1 MSLKKIGIAAGVM
14 LTLCGSPLWAAYAKI
29 GDYRDVEVV
38 NVTWRGIE
46 VLHRDGGCI
55 LTEKDLSDADKATLK
70 KELEQ
75 HRQLLKEQQARW
87 EERRKELEKEKKIAE
102 QQAKSVN
109 NVMNQAKKN
118 KNLAARLKTLEDAKR
133 KFPKAAN
140 MQVLNK
146 LISDTRKAKKAADD
160 KARKAREAAAKKKAE
175 EEKKKREQQ

>member
-1 MSLKKIGIAAGVM
+1 MSLKKIGIVAGVM
-14 LTLCGSPLWAAYAKI
+14 LTVCGSPLWAAYAKI

-102 QQAKSVN
+102 QQA
-109 NVMNQAKKN
+109 
-118 KNLAARLKTLEDAKR
+118 
-133 KFPKAAN
+133 AN
-140 MQVLNK
+140 MQALNK

>member
-1 MSLKKIGIAAGVM
+1 MKKIFPIFCTLLLAG
-14 LTLCGSPLWAAYAKI
+14 GSPLWAAYAKI

-75 HRQLLKEQQARW
+75 HRQLLK
-87 EERRKELEKEKKIAE
+87 
-102 QQAKSVN
+102 
-109 NVMNQAKKN
+109 
-118 KNLAARLKTLEDAKR
+118 NLAARLKTLEDAKR

-140 MQVLNK
+140 MQALNK

>member
-1 MSLKKIGIAAGVM
+1 M
-14 LTLCGSPLWAAYAKI
+14 
-29 GDYRDVEVV
+29 
-38 NVTWRGIE
+38 
-46 VLHRDGGCI
+46 
-55 LTEKDLSDADKATLK
+55 
-70 KELEQ
+70 
-75 HRQLLKEQQARW
+75 
-87 EERRKELEKEKKIAE
+87 
-102 QQAKSVN
+102 N

-140 MQVLNK
+140 MQALNK

>member
-1 MSLKKIGIAAGVM
+1 MKKIFPIFCTLLLAG
-14 LTLCGSPLWAAYAKI
+14 GSPLWAAYAKI

-87 EERRKELEKEKKIAE
+87 EERRKELEKEKKIAD
-102 QQAKSVN
+102 QQARSVN

-140 MQVLNK
+140 MQALNK

-175 EEKKKREQQ
+175 EEKKKRGQQ